1 MPADSFH
8 DSPPAGDPSP
18 AADDTDGGAARP
30 AGPRVRRPP
39 NGLLVIAGVLA
50 VLVAFALWRTL
61 GSAGAPRQASGPPR
75 VTVVTPAVAEIE
87 DTVSFTGTI
96 AARDEMPITVEGEG
110 GRISA
115 VLVEVG
121 ERVRAGQVLARLD
134 TSVLQPQVGSLAAAL
149 DEARASAELARAD
162 YRRAAAVAASGALSA
177 EEIERRRSAAIGA
190 DAKVKVAAA
199 QLQEA
204 RARLRRT
211 EIRAPEAGLVLT
223 RAAEVGQTA
232 TGSGEPLFRLS
243 RGGQVELRGQVAEQ
257 DLPRLAPGQPVRVR
271 VTGVEAP
278 FVGQVRLLGAVID
291 AKTRLGSVRVDLEPH
306 PNLRPGAFARAEVAI
321 GRARRP
327 VLPQSAVLSD
337 VEGTY
342 VLTVG
347 ADDTVARRPVTVAG
361 SEREGLVIS
370 AGLQG
375 GERIVLTAGPF
386 LRLGEKIDAVP
397 LTGGGGAAAPVR
409 AVAPQ

>member
-8 DSPPAGDPSP
+8 DTESRDSIRPLNAEP
-18 AADDTDGGAARP
+18 GART
-30 AGPRVRRPP
+30 RRPP
-39 NGLLVIAGVLA
+39 NGLLVVAGILA
-50 VLVAFALWRTL
+50 LLIGVALWRTL
-61 GSAGAPRQASGPPR
+61 ATGKVTRQASGPPR
-75 VTVVTPAVAEIE
+75 VTVITPALAEVE

-121 ERVRAGQVLARLD
+121 DRVRAGQVLARLD

-149 DEARASAELARAD
+149 DEARANAELAQAD

-177 EEIERRRSAAIGA
+177 QEIERRRSVAIGA
-190 DAKVKVAAA
+190 EAKVKVAAA

-211 EIRAPEAGLVLT
+211 EIRAPQAGLVLT

-232 TGSGEPLFRLS
+232 TGAGEPLFRLG
-243 RGGQVELRGQVAEQ
+243 RGGQVEMRGQVAEQ
-257 DLPRLAPGQPVRVR
+257 DLPRLAPGQEVRVR
-271 VTGVEAP
+271 VTGVDAP
-278 FVGQVRLLGAVID
+278 FQGKVRLLGAVID

-306 PNLRPGAFARAEVAI
+306 PNLRPGAFARAEVEV
-321 GRARRP
+321 GRGRRP
-327 VLPQSAVLSD
+327 LLPQSAVLSD
-337 VEGTY
+337 VDGTY
-342 VLTVG
+342 VLTVA
-347 ADDTVARRPVTVAG
+347 ADDTVARRPVTVSG
-361 SEREGLVIS
+361 SQREGLVIAS
-370 AGLQG
+370 GLQG

-397 LTGGGGAAAPVR
+397 LAAGAAGAPGVR
-409 AVAPQ
+409 AVATP